1 MKLDENSTV
10 NINPYKKEVSS
21 EPSTESKVTNE
32 TQHNAACPCITD
44 ASNVSLI
51 RRWKKGI
58 KSVKKN
64 LSKRQASRAAS
75 QINKDI
81 LIKEKELELG
91 QNPTLSQV
99 NQIMDLYR
107 QATEQY
113 GATDDLKVRELL
125 HRLRIFLNRPRTVQ
139 ILVES
144 VPEPELWGEDEDEE
158 LEVEELEPE
167 DIAHGLENAMLEA
180 ELDLMKDLDIDDD
193 DYDDDIYCIEKN
205 NDHCVKKVNLQSG
218 EPVTSDDETV
228 MSDDETETSDDEFVM
243 SNNEK
248 ITSDSGVDKI
258 SELEILL
265 KNADEELANLISS

>member
-1 MKLDENSTV
+1 MKIYEHSTV

-32 TQHNAACPCITD
+32 AQHNAASPCITD
-44 ASNVSLI
+44 ASNLSLI
-51 RRWKKGI
+51 RRWKKGM
-58 KSVKKN
+58 KLVKKN
-64 LSKRQASRAAS
+64 LSKREASRAAL

-99 NQIMDLYR
+99 NKIMDLYR

-113 GATDDLKVRELL
+113 GTTDDLKVRELL

-158 LEVEELEPE
+158 LEPE
-167 DIAHGLENAMLEA
+167 DIANGLENAMLEV
-180 ELDLMKDLDIDDD
+180 ELDLIKDLDIDDD
-193 DYDDDIYCIEKN
+193 DFDDDIYCIET

-228 MSDDETETSDDEFVM
+228 MSDDETEMSDDEFVM
-243 SNNEK
+243 SNNEN

-258 SELEILL
+258 SEFEILL